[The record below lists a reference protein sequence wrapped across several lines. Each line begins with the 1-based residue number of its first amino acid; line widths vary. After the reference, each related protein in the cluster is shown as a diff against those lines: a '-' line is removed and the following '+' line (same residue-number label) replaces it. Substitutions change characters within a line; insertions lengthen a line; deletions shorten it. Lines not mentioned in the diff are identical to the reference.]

1 MATDVPGRARV
12 LIVAEHASMRF
23 GGEAV
28 LPLQYFRYLRK
39 RGVECWL
46 LVHART
52 RDELGAT
59 LGPEEMARVRF
70 VEDLRAQRFIS
81 RAGDRLPD
89 RVKMFTTGW
98 AVHLLTQWQQRHAAR
113 RLVREHGITVVHE
126 PIPVSPKLPSM
137 LHGVGAPVIIGPM
150 NGGMSFPPG
159 FPHLDRKRSGALFRL
174 ARRAGG
180 VMNRVIP
187 GKRRATL
194 LLVAN
199 ERTRRALPKG
209 LCPNVVE
216 FVENGVDL
224 GLWRPGPGGRP
235 AGGEPVFVYVG
246 RLVALKACDL
256 MLRAF
261 ARVNEGTPAR
271 LVIVGDGP
279 ERAGLESLARELN
292 VGDRVAFRGWMPQAA
307 CAAELARAD
316 AMVLPSLHECG
327 GAVVLE
333 AMAAGLPVIAS
344 DWGGPADYL
353 DGSCGVLVK
362 PENPEQFVSGLA
374 EAMGRLASSPELRAR
389 LGAAGR
395 SKVEALYCW
404 ERKIDRMLKIYS
416 AVAATGDGRR
426 RVRLAVPAG
435 VAEPRLG
442 AGAPAHA
449 GAVPA

>member
-1 MATDVPGRARV
+1 MVKQLPAGARV

-23 GGEAV
+23 GGEAT
-28 LPLQYFRYLRK
+28 LPLQYFRHLRA
-39 RGVECWL
+39 REIECWL
-46 LVHART
+46 LVHERT
-52 RDELGAT
+52 REELAAT
-59 LGPEEMARVRF
+59 LPPQDMERVSF
-70 VEDLRAQRFIS
+70 VADLRAQRFINK
-81 RAGDRLPD
+81 AGDRIPD

-113 RLVREHGITVVHE
+113 QLVRQHGITVVHE

-174 ARRAGG
+174 ARKSGG
-180 VMNRVIP
+180 LMNRLVP

-199 ERTRRALPKG
+199 QRTREALPRG

-224 GLWRPGPGGRP
+224 ALWRPGAAPRP
-235 AGGEPVFVYVG
+235 ATADPTFCYVG

-261 ARVNEGTPAR
+261 ARVNDRCPSR

-279 ERAGLESLARELN
+279 ERQRLETLARELG
-292 VGDRVAFRGWMPQAA
+292 VGERVGFRGWMPQAR
-307 CAAELARAD
+307 CAAELAQTD

-333 AMAAGLPVIAS
+333 AMAAGLPVVAA

-353 DGSCGVLVK
+353 DPSCGILVK
-362 PENPEQFVSGLA
+362 PESPEQFVAALA
-374 EAMGRLASSPELRAR
+374 DAMSRLAASPPLRAQM
-389 LGAAGR
+389 GAAGR
-395 SKVEALYCW
+395 AKVEARYSW
-404 ERKIDRMLKIYS
+404 DRKIDRMVRIYG
-416 AVAATGDGRR
+416 AVAATAGQRT
-426 RVRLAVPAG
+426 VRLSIPPEAL
-435 VAEPRLG
+435 EPRLG
-442 AGAPAHA
+442 APAAPVAE
-449 GAVPA
+449 PAAA